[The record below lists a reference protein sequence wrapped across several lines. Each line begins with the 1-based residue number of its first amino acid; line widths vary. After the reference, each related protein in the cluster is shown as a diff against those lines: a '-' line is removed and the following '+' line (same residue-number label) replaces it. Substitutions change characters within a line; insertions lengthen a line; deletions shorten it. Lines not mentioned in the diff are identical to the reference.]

1 MKISYSAPAKVI
13 LSGEHAVVYG
23 KPALVSAIDLR
34 LKFSLWSQEIKIN
47 DKNILFIS
55 QKVKDYLKNKKIPF
69 FDQSFNFKVESEV
82 LIGRGL
88 GSSAALSV
96 AAVAAFLD
104 FYTGGRNFEKE
115 IINIL
120 AYQIE
125 KHFHRN
131 PSGVDNST
139 SCFGGLIFYRK
150 EFEFL
155 KNITQLNIKLPKNIE
170 ERLLLIDSGKPQ
182 ETTMEMINLVGKFY
196 SRAPKAVEKI
206 LYEIEKI
213 TKKMTVSIV
222 RENSSLL
229 KKCLVE
235 NEKILEELG
244 LVSEKTKKLLID
256 LSTFG
261 SGKITGAG
269 GREINSGFI
278 LFLSDSKEK
287 LIDFLDKNK
296 IAYYQFVQDYQGLK
310 KICKSGRRHQEN

>member
-1 MKISYSAPAKVI
+1 M
-13 LSGEHAVVYG
+13 
-23 KPALVSAIDLR
+23 
-34 LKFSLWSQEIKIN
+34 
-47 DKNILFIS
+47 
-55 QKVKDYLKNKKIPF
+55 
-69 FDQSFNFKVESEV
+69 

-104 FYTGGRNFEKE
+104 FYTGERNFEKE

-120 AYQIE
+120 AYQVE
-125 KHFHRN
+125 KYFHKN
-131 PSGVDNST
+131 PSGVDSSA

-170 ERLLLIDSGKPQ
+170 ERLLLIDSGKPV
-182 ETTMEMINLVGKFY
+182 ETTMEMINLVGKFF
-196 SRAPKAVEKI
+196 SRTPKAVEKI

-213 TKKMTVSIV
+213 TKKMTVSIM
-222 RENSSLL
+222 REDTSLL

-235 NEKILEELG
+235 NEKMLEGLG
-244 LVSEKTKKLLID
+244 VVSEKTKKLLTD

-269 GREINSGFI
+269 GKEIDSGFI
-278 LFLSDSKEK
+278 LFLAEDKEK
-287 LIDFLDKNK
+287 LEGFLKKRKID
-296 IAYYQFVQDYQGLK
+296 YYQFVQDYQGLK
-310 KICKSGRRHQEN
+310 KI